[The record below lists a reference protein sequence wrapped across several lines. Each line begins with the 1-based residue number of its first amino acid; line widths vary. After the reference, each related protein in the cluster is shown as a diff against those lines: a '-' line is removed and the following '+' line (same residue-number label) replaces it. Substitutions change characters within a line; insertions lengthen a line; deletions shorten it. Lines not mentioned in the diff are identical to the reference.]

1 MAPTLKIGTGLMGKT
16 ARLLAHA
23 LDYRAK
29 RHGVIA
35 GNLANIDTPGYKPKD
50 IDFDDALKE
59 ALHEPAIK
67 LRITHP
73 AHMPVGSAGN
83 QRGTAEFPM
92 REIPKGAQSDSQVDL
107 DREMTK
113 MAKNNLMYE
122 ATVRMLS
129 KKFDELKAVIEEG
142 RR

>member
-1 MAPTLKIGTGLMGKT
+1 MGPIQKFRLGLMGKT
-16 ARLLAHA
+16 EKLLAHA

-29 RHGVIA
+29 RHGVIT

-50 IDFDDALKE
+50 IGFDDALKQ
-59 ALHEPAIK
+59 ALEDPQLK
-67 LRITHP
+67 LKVTQP
-73 AHMPVGSAGN
+73 GHMPARSSVPPMGKG
-83 QRGTAEFPM
+83 EFPLS
-92 REIPKGAQSDSQVDL
+92 EISGGVQRDSQVDL

-113 MAKNNLMYE
+113 MVKNNLLYE

-129 KKFDELKAVIEEG
+129 KKFEELREVIEEG